1 MSLLFDEIDKLNRN
15 MDIKQLNAICA
26 YLHLIDSFY
35 DQAIDEVISKHEP
48 NQREQHEKLRNEKS
62 AIQKYIFSQKRNSK
76 AVTRV
81 ISGALLGDATIKTRE
96 DACQQKRNS
105 WKSWRNTR
113 KRQDARVRIE
123 AKAVVQRGQ
132 K

>member
-62 AIQKYIFSQKRNSK
+62 AIQKIHFLAETELESRDKSYKW
-76 AVTRV
+76 
-81 ISGALLGDATIKTRE
+81 GAIRRRD
-96 DACQQKRNS
+96 N
-105 WKSWRNTR
+105 
-113 KRQDARVRIE
+113 
-123 AKAVVQRGQ
+123 
-132 K
+132 